1 VFSTDTTQ
9 LIGKALHDNAFLK
22 HLDSRQR
29 DDLIRCMKAVNFK
42 AGSVIMSE
50 GEVGTAAYV
59 IEGLSFANLKGLE
72 INFNDAKSAA

>member
-1 VFSTDTTQ
+1 MICICTCLNSIEATQ
-9 LIGKALHDNAFLK
+9 LIEVALHDNAFLK

-29 DDLIRCMKAVNFK
+29 DELIRCMKSVNVK

-59 IEGLSFANLKGLE
+59 IDG
-72 INFNDAKSAA
+72 